1 MERSLNG
8 RHGCH
13 GKKGFIGE
21 VPENDIPKFHGQH
34 AATIETRRSSH
45 GGNSLLLGEDRRG
58 HRRSVQ
64 TDEKSIFI
72 VD

>member
-1 MERSLNG
+1 MDG
-8 RHGCH
+8 TAAT
-13 GKKGFIGE
+13 GKRASSAKCRK
-21 VPENDIPKFHGQH
+21 NDIPKFHGQH